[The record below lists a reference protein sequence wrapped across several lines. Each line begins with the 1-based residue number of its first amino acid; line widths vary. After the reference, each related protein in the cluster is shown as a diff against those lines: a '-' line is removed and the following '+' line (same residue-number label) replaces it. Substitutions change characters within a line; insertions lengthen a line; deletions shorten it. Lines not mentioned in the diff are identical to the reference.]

1 MCFDVIGCH
10 AVDTVIYDSRWHSRY
25 RACSPIISFISSSHP
40 ISFLALPPLPGSLL
54 SACFKQSPAP
64 GRGRS
69 QRIEGLRLRA
79 GCRFA
84 CSPSCRA
91 ALSLSLVRYCCSND
105 VIAAVPSACLPRRHP
120 FRPSSRYRPDVVI
133 TLRLLF
139 PSLPIARLGA
149 NRLPPACLLCPR
161 PPPSPIEPA
170 GHILPA
176 SRPAIL
182 VEERGGDTSRLRATC
197 CSDVI
202 TLLLA
207 YPMPFPRLGRFGSH
221 PSHPRRLVR
230 FASTHV
236 PTEVRSAAVRMPCG
250 RLCLLPRL
258 SVSIVFKMFSCQSF
272 KILRL
277 FGIARLGEY
286 RGRSCPIASPSHL
299 RFASAVSG

>member
-1 MCFDVIGCH
+1 MGGANEQTICDCGLDVN
-10 AVDTVIYDSRWHSRY
+10 
-25 RACSPIISFISSSHP
+25 
-40 ISFLALPPLPGSLL
+40 LP
-54 SACFKQSPAP
+54 A
-64 GRGRS
+64 
-69 QRIEGLRLRA
+69 
-79 GCRFA
+79 
-84 CSPSCRA
+84 SPSCRA
-91 ALSLSLVRYCCSND
+91 ALSLPLARYCRPVIGLL
-105 VIAAVPSACLPRRHP
+105 VIASPMSSPPFNPPRPLLPHRLGVVIS
-120 FRPSSRYRPDVVI
+120 SSRLLVI
-133 TLRLLF
+133 
-139 PSLPIARLGA
+139 SS
-149 NRLPPACLLCPR
+149 PPLA
-161 PPPSPIEPA
+161 PPY
-170 GHILPA
+170 L
-176 SRPAIL
+176 SRNGEGYGSAA
-182 VEERGGDTSRLRATC
+182 ATG

-202 TLLLA
+202 ALLLA